1 MVRDSESDNV
11 GEGPKAPAPDAQK
24 TEGKGKPR
32 ETKAQRRE
40 RIAQRVR
47 ELPQEPGCYLMKD
60 RAGEI
65 FYVGKAQNLRSRV
78 RSYFSG
84 SDTRQFVAWLDDLL
98 DDLDV
103 IVVHS
108 EKEALLLERT
118 LVRQHRPR
126 FNVLLQ
132 DDKNFI
138 HLRVDTRVAPDDAP
152 KRQKYPRVQVVRNPK
167 DDGAKYFGPYHS
179 ASAVRQSLRLINRHF
194 QLRTC
199 TDSVLENR
207 KRPCLQ
213 YQIGRCPAPCVD
225 DVPDYH
231 ESVVEA
237 AMHLSGQGRVL
248 EKRLEERMWHAA
260 QSESFE
266 LAARLRDQL
275 AAVKTSLDGQV
286 VNDVARRK
294 NQDVYGVAR
303 SGPLLEVC
311 RVQVRGG
318 RMVSSDSFSF
328 SRQAFPTEE
337 LVLSLLAQLYD
348 LEDAPDP
355 QLLPDEILIG
365 LDLEEDAK
373 AFARRLSELKGKR
386 VEVRKPARGQLVR
399 LVDIAEKNAQVALD
413 DRLRKSE
420 TREEGLERLQQR
432 LRMTRLP
439 RVIECFDVSLFQGT
453 DAVASQVCFV
463 DGVADKSRYRRYN
476 IKNVDGTDDYLMLYE
491 ALTRRLKRGLKDDDL
506 PDLLIVDGGKGQL
519 NVAIAACKDL
529 GVTFGPGAMMLAGIA
544 KARTLDESGK
554 AKVRKRKQ
562 SAMDARFAAEGLDE
576 GDTADGR
583 QDNVAE
589 EVDQND
595 PNAIKRTPERLF
607 VPGIKDPLVLRT
619 HTSERY
625 LVEQLRDEAHRFA
638 ITAHRNR
645 RKKRTLASSLDDIPG
660 VGKTKRRA
668 LLKELGSVRAIKAA
682 SVETLSSVEGIGPS
696 LASTIFSHFHPDDVE
711 DTAANA
717 ADASR

>member
-1 MVRDSESDNV
+1 MVRENDSDAG
-11 GEGPKAPAPDAQK
+11 GEDEIPTEAAAPAADS
-24 TEGKGKPR
+24 KGKPR
-32 ETKAQRRE
+32 ETKAQRRD
-40 RIAQRVR
+40 RIAARVR
-47 ELPQEPGCYLMKD
+47 DLPQEPGCYLMKD

-138 HLRVDTRVAPDDAP
+138 HLRVDTRVASDDAP

-225 DVPDYH
+225 EVPDYH

-260 QSESFE
+260 QSENFE

-275 AAVKTSLDGQV
+275 EAVKTSLDGQV

-303 SGPLLEVC
+303 SGPLLDVC

-318 RMVSSDSFSF
+318 RMVSSDNFSF

-365 LDLEEDAK
+365 LDLEDDAK

-399 LVDIAEKNAQVALD
+399 LVDLAEKNAQVALD
-413 DRLRKSE
+413 DRLRKTE

-432 LRMTRLP
+432 LRMTRAP

-491 ALTRRLKRGLKDDDL
+491 ALTRRLKRGQKDDDL

-529 GVTFGPGAMMLAGIA
+529 GVDFGPGAMMLAGIA

-554 AKVRKRKQ
+554 AKVRKRKT
-562 SAMDARFAAEGLDE
+562 SAMDARFVDEGLDDAE
-576 GDTADGR
+576 STDGR
-583 QDNVAE
+583 QEDVAE
-589 EVDQND
+589 DVDKND

-607 VPGIKDPLVLRT
+607 VPGIKDPLVLRS

-645 RKKRTLASSLDDIPG
+645 RKKRTLASTLDDIPG

-668 LLKELGSVRAIKAA
+668 LIKQMGSVRAIKTA
-682 SVETLSSVEGIGPS
+682 SVEALSEVDGIGPS
-696 LASTIFSHFHPDDVE
+696 LAQAIFAHFHPNDVE
-711 DTAANA
+711 QSDNSATGAP
-717 ADASR
+717 R